1 MADASVSDMIG
12 SALGQGGSDA
22 PVSASGGSVGDLI
35 SAGLAGKLPDATRPH
50 ETTAKSLTLNAEAG
64 LNDTLVATPL
74 GGPVDLGAALIN
86 GPIRHAQMLAR
97 DIGLTHPD
105 PKQPIIPPDTIQHP
119 LGGSESIK
127 SAMGLIGANPDA
139 VVPEN
144 LAEKTARGIGAG
156 IGGALALPL
165 GGEAL
170 AAGDIIT
177 PATANMVRAGV
188 GAPDALNAAIGG
200 ASGGTGTLAAEQ
212 NIVPVPDNLKPI
224 VGMAGGLIGGAPVV
238 AGHIAA
244 TAGKAAYDA
253 LPALTEASKD
263 AKARASVAK
272 EMQSAATDTSA
283 ARESL
288 ADQPHEIVPGSTGT
302 TGQIAGDTGL
312 LGWEGAVRQ
321 QNPEAFNSRAAEQN
335 AARVEHLDSVQ
346 PGGNSTDLPAAV
358 KTQRD
363 IADKQSQAA
372 VDQLQEQHQAELAKV
387 KEFQPNGAPA
397 DVAAHFRDQRDAL
410 DRATQA
416 TVDRAETQAQ
426 TARDQIPS
434 GRPEDVGANLRAPAQ
449 EARNAAKERE
459 NALWKAVDPNGELA
473 VSMGP
478 LQSTAKAVYGDMTKA
493 GEAGLSP
500 AEKTLNGVIA
510 GFKPVESF
518 KELTD
523 LRSLV
528 SSKMREEL
536 QTSGRT
542 PAYGR
547 MSQLRSGI
555 ENAIDGAVENRAVQQ
570 THAVNQ
576 GQLSPEQTMAAAVQR
591 QINEWRSAKEQAAG
605 SDFGGEAPTASSG
618 RTSSISGP
626 SRTAGKGSGRSDDV
640 AGDQGVSLTPNFDEA
655 ARDRLTAASEATKAR
670 AQTFDEGAP
679 GKVLKPGARAGEY
692 KASDAQVPATVFKPG
707 PTGGE
712 AVRSYRQA
720 AGTGSTPALADAAAI
735 SARAAAA
742 RPDGTLD
749 PAKLTSWAQKHASA
763 LAELPDSV
771 RARFDNAASAES
783 AISDAMA
790 ARRDAIEGFNKT
802 AAAKVAGLSDEGDIT
817 RHVGSILDKKDGA
830 RQLGDLAD
838 AAKTNPAATEGLKRA
853 VVEDVFSR
861 FLPEEKPALD
871 KLKTYV
877 DDRKDVLAKV
887 FPEKDLA
894 ALSNQIGKAS
904 EAGAKVQKGT
914 ELRQKALDQFDKG
927 ILGKVM
933 GLDSK
938 HDIIDT
944 IGGIF
949 GKSDA
954 VRQMDTLSK
963 TTAKTPGGSDALK
976 KAVTEYLQQKFTGSA
991 EAGTTGTLQ
1000 LDRSTF
1006 LKFMREHEETLGKVL
1021 DDKQIGKLSAIVQDQ
1036 LRANRSITATKL
1048 AGGSDTNQ
1056 KLIAGGK
1063 LNAGSILSHYM
1074 MEAAGNAAGAAAGF
1088 LAGGPV
1094 GAVLGKEGGSLGAKT
1109 MAALR
1114 DAGINRLNEIRV
1126 KAALDPEFGKA
1137 LLSEMPKKPDRDA
1150 AALIGLRARQWGLAG
1165 ANAGAT
1171 Q

>member
-1 MADASVSDMIG
+1 MGDATSLLSKLD
-12 SALGQGGSDA
+12 SAVGDA
-22 PVSASGGSVGDLI
+22 PAIPSSI
-35 SAGLAGKLPDATRPH
+35 SAPPQVAAADSLLSKLQDGIDGKPLPESTDKPY
-50 ETTAKSLTLNAEAG
+50 ETTVRSLGMNAISRANEA
-64 LNDTLVATPL
+64 LATAA
-74 GGPVDLGAALIN
+74 GSPVDLATGAVNL
-86 GPIRHAQMLAR
+86 GIRGVNAVA
-97 DIGLTHPD
+97 GHPVANE
-105 PKQPIIPPDTIQHP
+105 
-119 LGGSESIK
+119 LGDLPGGAKSIK
-127 SAMGLIGANPDA
+127 EGMGLINADPDK
-139 VVPEN
+139 VQPHN
-144 LAEKTARGIGAG
+144 LAEKVAGG
-156 IGGALALPL
+156 IGGGVANAVLLPL
-165 GGEAL
+165 GGEAA
-170 AAGDIIT
+170 AAGKLIS
-177 PATANMVRAGV
+177 PATADVVRSAV
-188 GAPDALNAAIGG
+188 GAPDVLNAAIGG
-200 ASGGTGTLAAEQ
+200 ASGAGGTLAAEQ
-212 NIVPVPDNLKPI
+212 NVVPVPDNLKPI

-253 LPALTEASKD
+253 LPALTEASRE
-263 AKARASVAK
+263 AAARASVAK

-283 ARESL
+283 ARGSL
-288 ADQPHEIVPGSTGT
+288 TDQPHEIVPGSTGT

-321 QNPEAFNSRAAEQN
+321 QNPEAFNARAAEQN
-335 AARVEHLDSVQ
+335 AARVEHLESVQ
-346 PGGNSTDLPAAV
+346 PSGNSTDLPAAV

-426 TARDQIPS
+426 AARDQIPT

-459 NALWKAVDPNGELA
+459 NQLWKAVDPDGTLA

-500 AEKTLNGVIA
+500 AEKTLNGVIT

-547 MSQLRSGI
+547 MSQLRSGV
-555 ENAIDGAVENRAVQQ
+555 ESAIDNAVEGKAVQEQGAVARGA
-570 THAVNQ
+570 
-576 GQLSPEQTMAAAVQR
+576 LDPEQTYSAAIRR
-591 QINEWRSAKEQAAG
+591 QIDEWRSNQQQATG
-605 SDFGGEAPTASSG
+605 TTSGEGASTASSG
-618 RTSSISGP
+618 RTSSISGAG
-626 SRTAGKGSGRSDDV
+626 RTAGKGSGRPDDV

-655 ARDRLTAASEATKAR
+655 ARDRLTAASDATKTR
-670 AQTFDEGAP
+670 AQTFDEGTA

-692 KASDAQVPATVFKPG
+692 KASDAQVPAIVFKPG

-712 AVRSYRQA
+712 NIRAYRQA
-720 AGTGSTPALADAAAI
+720 AGTGADTALADAAAV
-735 SARAAAA
+735 SARTAAT

-749 PAKLTSWAQKHASA
+749 PAKLTAWAQKHAPA
-763 LAELPDSV
+763 LAELPETV
-771 RARFDNAASAES
+771 RSRFDNAASAER

-802 AAAKVAGLSDEGDIT
+802 AAAKVAGLSDDGDIT

-830 RQLGDLAD
+830 KQLGELVE
-838 AAKTNPAATEGLKRA
+838 AAKSNPAAAEGLKRA

-871 KLKTYV
+871 KLKSYV

-894 ALSNQIGKAS
+894 ALSDQIGKAS
-904 EAGAKVQKGT
+904 EAGAKVQKGS

-927 ILGKVM
+927 VLGKVM
-933 GLDSK
+933 GLDAK

-954 VRQMDTLSK
+954 VKQMDTLSK
-963 TTAKTPGGSDALK
+963 TAAKTPGGSDALK

-1000 LDRSTF
+1000 LDRATF

-1036 LRANRSITATKL
+1036 LRANRSITAVKL

-1150 AALIGLRARQWGLAG
+1150 AALIGLRARQWGLASG
-1165 ANAGAT
+1165 MAGA
-1171 Q
+1171 QQ